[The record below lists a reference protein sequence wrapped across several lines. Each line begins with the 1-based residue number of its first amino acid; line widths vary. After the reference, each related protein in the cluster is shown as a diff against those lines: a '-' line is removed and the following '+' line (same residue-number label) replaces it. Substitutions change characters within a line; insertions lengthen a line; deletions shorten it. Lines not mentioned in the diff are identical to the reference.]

1 MFREMRLKREALE
14 ETAVKEIL
22 ENGTSGVLALQG
34 EDGYPYAV
42 PLSYFYDGKD
52 KIYFHGAKKGYK
64 MDMVKQCDKASFC
77 VIGQD
82 QIVPEEYTSYFKSVI
97 AFGKVRIMEDE
108 KEIRSAIEK
117 MADKYH
123 PAGTAE
129 ERNAAIDSEWNI
141 LGMIEFQ
148 IEHISGKQ
156 ARELIKK

>member
-1 MFREMRLKREALE
+1 MFREMQLKREALDE
-14 ETAVKEIL
+14 ASVKEIL
-22 ENGTSGVLALQG
+22 EKGTSGVLALQG

-42 PLSYFYDGKD
+42 PVSYFYNGKN

-97 AFGKVRIMEDE
+97 AFGRVRIMEDK
-108 KEIRSAIEK
+108 KEIRAMIEK

-123 PAGTAE
+123 PSGTIE
-129 ERNAAIDSEWNI
+129 ERNAMIDSEWNI
-141 LGMIEFQ
+141 LAMIEFT

-156 ARELIKK
+156 ARELIK

>member
-1 MFREMRLKREALE
+1 MFREMQLKREALDE
-14 ETAVKEIL
+14 ASVKEIL
-22 ENGTSGVLALQG
+22 EKGTSGVLALQG

-42 PLSYFYDGKD
+42 PVSYFYNGKN

-82 QIVPEEYTSYFKSVI
+82 QVVPEEYTSYFKSVI
-97 AFGKVRIMEDE
+97 AFGRVRIMEDK
-108 KEIRSAIEK
+108 KEIRAMIEK

-123 PAGTAE
+123 PSGTTE
-129 ERNAAIDSEWNI
+129 ERNAMIDSEWNI
-141 LGMIEFQ
+141 LAMIEFT

-156 ARELIKK
+156 ARELIK